1 MFQYSRPKCGVR
13 HPLVAFVAAS
23 ASLLASVSH
32 AQHDHKTSNDM
43 APGPVTLKF
52 DSVLS
57 GYKPMTD
64 QKLGSWREAN
74 DTVARIGG
82 WRAYLKEV
90 PPPDAVA
97 PTEKKSV
104 PAAAPTAPNPHAGH
118 GSKP

>member
-1 MFQYSRPKCGVR
+1 MFQSSRPKCCVR
-13 HPLVAFVAAS
+13 HPLVALVAAS
-23 ASLLASVSH
+23 AALIASVSQ

-43 APGPVTLKF
+43 APSHTTLKF

-57 GYKPMTD
+57 GYKPMTE

-74 DTVARIGG
+74 DKASRIGG
-82 WRAYLKEV
+82 WRAYLKEAQT
-90 PPPDAVA
+90 PDAVA
-97 PTEKKSV
+97 PTERNSV